1 MSILFYI
8 LSTPRKN
15 PHAYVNLNLGLHGD
29 IAMSSLPLISP
40 ILSLKDPGSCEVA
53 ATPLRPPSGRRGI
66 DRRRFCSYA
75 ICFTNISCIFAP
87 KELKRGS
94 EGGISLSTKSRHL
107 PLRKQFHHD
116 SSGKSYKQS
125 LLRLLC
131 FYGCTSIAV
140 IQYCTFESSHAFCPT
155 INLPNPIPGQLC
167 SIISMRL
174 NPF

>member
-1 MSILFYI
+1 MATKIPTPAKQKSGKSQK
-8 LSTPRKN
+8 LS
-15 PHAYVNLNLGLHGD
+15 VNLQLHH
-29 IAMSSLPLISP
+29 ILRPLPPISP
-40 ILSLKDPGSCEVA
+40 VLSFEDRGSCEDA
-53 ATPLRPPSGRRGI
+53 ATALRPPSGRRGMYC
-66 DRRRFCSYA
+66 RRFCSYA

-87 KELKRGS
+87 KELKRGL

-155 INLPNPIPGQLC
+155 INLTNPIPGQLC

>member
-1 MSILFYI
+1 MIQNLFKRCKHLLVAISIPKI
-8 LSTPRKN
+8 TKIPTPAKQKSGKSIN
-15 PHAYVNLNLGLHGD
+15 WY
-29 IAMSSLPLISP
+29 SLPQISP
-40 ILSLKDPGSCEVA
+40 VLSLKDHGSCEVA
-53 ATPLRPPSGRRGI
+53 ATPLRPQSERRGMYC
-66 DRRRFCSYA
+66 RRFCSYRN
-75 ICFTNISCIFAP
+75 CFTNISCIFAP

-140 IQYCTFESSHAFCPT
+140 ILCCLFPFFGLSTKHTFAF
-155 INLPNPIPGQLC
+155 
-167 SIISMRL
+167 
-174 NPF
+174 